1 MDVML
6 SSSGDVFT
14 LGGVEGKSGHVS
26 LVEIMALAGRPRPLR
41 YTACN
46 GGSLFRPPGIST
58 DPPVRVAVLCMS
70 IRGMATADRRV
81 RLFALRQLCVD
92 CAIRCTTR
100 RLVPMGAA
108 G

>member
-46 GGSLFRPPGIST
+46 GGSLFRPPGNQHRSPRFGSQSCACQSVEW
-58 DPPVRVAVLCMS
+58 PPQIDEYVCLRCGSCALIALFGVR
-70 IRGMATADRRV
+70 R
-81 RLFALRQLCVD
+81 
-92 CAIRCTTR
+92 
-100 RLVPMGAA
+100 
-108 G
+108 